1 MATYKTIKYIVPVEV
16 VEHTDSINA
25 LADVDTSTAAPTE
38 GQTIKWNGTNWV
50 PGDIEESSSNATQK
64 GIIAFGE
71 DDSSVLST
79 SHLISSTG
87 VIASVTNG
95 VGTARSEVAAS
106 GYGGDKGI
114 FFGGYTWIGQT
125 PMSKSNLVSNTG
137 VISTDASNSSVSARH
152 GAYGVPIGYDGKA
165 VFLFG
170 RKPSDQTEPNYG
182 KNIVSNTG
190 VIGSDVSNA
199 SGQTSRS
206 HGASSSYGGDKGVI
220 MGGQNFN
227 GNASSGISNLISNT
241 GVIAS
246 DVSHV
251 SEEAHPDYFTWG
263 VDPIDTYNCNAAGTT
278 YGSDGKAVFFGG
290 GGDDWH
296 MYFEYSFLSS
306 IHLVSNVGVVA
317 SNTTQTTDQGSPAM
331 LSGCSYGGDK
341 GIFAHGKYRATG
353 PSSGYA
359 DYLLSK
365 QNLVSNTGVISDQS
379 TCTGARTN
387 DGACGYSSTA

>member
-71 DDSSVLST
+71 DNNSLLST

-87 VIASVTNG
+87 IIASAANG
-95 VGTARSEVAAS
+95 VGTARTELTAT

-114 FFGGYTWIGQT
+114 FFGGYTYDGGISTVG
-125 PMSKSNLVSNTG
+125 KSNLVSNTG
-137 VISTDASNSSVSARH
+137 VVATDVSNSSISARL
-152 GAYGVPIGYDGKA
+152 GTYGVPIGYDGKA
-165 VFLFG
+165 VFIFG
-170 RKPSDQTEPNYG
+170 KDTTSQTEPNYG

-190 VIGSDVSNA
+190 VIGSDESAA
-199 SGQTSRS
+199 SGQTSRYN
-206 HGASSSYGGDKGVI
+206 GASSSYGGDKGVI

-227 GNASSGISNLISNT
+227 GSVTSGVSNLISNT

-246 DVSHV
+246 DVSYV
-251 SEEAHPDYFTWG
+251 SEEAHPDHFTWG
-263 VDPIDTYNCNAAGTT
+263 TDPIDTANCNAAGTT
-278 YGSDGKAVFFGG
+278 YGSDGKAMFFGG
-290 GGDDWH
+290 GGDDWNS
-296 MYFEYSFLSS
+296 YFEYSFLSS

-317 SNTTQTTDQGSPAM
+317 SNTTQTTDQGSSAM

-341 GIFAHGKYRATG
+341 GIFAHGKYREALE
-353 PSSGYA
+353 PFA
-359 DYLLSK
+359 DDYLSK
-365 QNLVSNTGVISDQS
+365 QNLVSNTGVISNQS
-379 TCTGARTN
+379 TCAGARMN
-387 DGACGYSSTA
+387 GDACGYSSTA

>member
-71 DDSSVLST
+71 DSSSPLST

-95 VGTARSEVAAS
+95 VGTARTELTAT

-114 FFGGYTWIGQT
+114 FFGGYTWSGQT
-125 PMSKSNLVSNTG
+125 TMSKSNLVSNTG
-137 VISTDASNSSVSARH
+137 VVATDVSNSSISARH

-170 RKPSDQTEPNYG
+170 RNIDDQTEPNYG

-190 VIGSDVSNA
+190 VIGSDESAA
-199 SGQTSRS
+199 SGQTSRYL
-206 HGASSSYGGDKGVI
+206 GASSSYGGDKGVI

-227 GNASSGISNLISNT
+227 GNVTSGISNLISNT

-251 SEEAHPDYFTWG
+251 SQEAHPDHFTWG
-263 VDPIDTYNCNAAGTT
+263 TDPIDTANCNAAGTT
-278 YGSDGKAVFFGG
+278 YGSDGKAIFFGG
-290 GGDDWH
+290 GGDDWNG
-296 MYFEYSFLSS
+296 YFEYSFLSA

-317 SNTTQTTDQGSPAM
+317 SNTTQTTDQGASAM

-341 GIFAHGKYRATG
+341 GIFSHGKYRETFI
-353 PSSGYA
+353 GYA
-359 DYLLSK
+359 DYFLSK
-365 QNLVSNTGVISDQS
+365 QNLVSNTGTISNQS
-379 TCTGARTN
+379 TCAGARTN
-387 DGACGYSSTA
+387 GDACGYSSTA

>member
-1 MATYKTIKYIVPVEV
+1 MATYKTIKYIVPAEV

-25 LADVDTSTAAPTE
+25 LVDVDTSTATPTE

-71 DDSSVLST
+71 DSNSLLST

-87 VIASVTNG
+87 VIASVTTG
-95 VGTARSEVAAS
+95 VGTARSELTAT

-114 FFGGYTWIGQT
+114 FFGGYTYDNGISAVG
-125 PMSKSNLVSNTG
+125 KSNLVSNTG
-137 VISTDASNSSVSARH
+137 VVATDVSNSSISARL
-152 GAYGVPIGYDGKA
+152 GTYGVPIGYDGKA
-165 VFLFG
+165 VFIFG
-170 RKPSDQTEPNYG
+170 KDTTSQTEPNYG

-190 VIGSDVSNA
+190 VIGSDESAA
-199 SGQTSRS
+199 SGQTSRYN
-206 HGASSSYGGDKGVI
+206 GASSSYGGDKGVI
-220 MGGQNFN
+220 MGGQNFQ
-227 GNASSGISNLISNT
+227 GSVTSGISNLISNT

-251 SEEAHPDYFTWG
+251 SEEAHPDHFTWG
-263 VDPIDTYNCNAAGTT
+263 TDPIDTANCNAAGIT

-290 GGDDWH
+290 GGDDWNS
-296 MYFEYSFLSS
+296 YFDYSFLSS

-317 SNTTQTTDQGSPAM
+317 SNTTQTTDQGSSAM

-341 GIFAHGKYRATG
+341 GIFAHGKYREALA
-353 PSSGYA
+353 PFA
-359 DYLLSK
+359 DDYLSK
-365 QNLVSNTGVISDQS
+365 QNLVSNTGVISNQS
-379 TCTGARTN
+379 TCAGARMN
-387 DGACGYSSTA
+387 GDACGYSSTA